1 MAIRVGINGFGRVGR
16 LTFRNLI
23 SRAKEFEVALINDL
37 AEPDMLAT
45 LLKYDSTYGPFPGDV
60 SVEEDNLIV
69 NGRKVRLTRER
80 DPARLPWKETE
91 VDIVFESSGGFRTR
105 QDMEKHL
112 AAGAPKVLLSAPP
125 KGEKPLDAT
134 IVLGVNQQILT
145 PQMRLVS
152 NASCTTNC
160 VAPMAKV
167 LHDKFGIVDGLMTTV
182 HAYTNDQNLI
192 DAIHKDPRRARAA
205 AQNIIPTT
213 TGAAHA
219 VGVVIPDLAGKLTGI
234 ALRVPVACGSI
245 TDLTVTLNH
254 SVTREEVNATFQDAA
269 QGELKGVL
277 QYTEE
282 PLVSSDIL
290 HNPHSCI
297 FDASWTQISGRLLK
311 VLGWYDNEWAYSVR
325 SADVL
330 KLMAS
335 SK

>member
-1 MAIRVGINGFGRVGR
+1 
-16 LTFRNLI
+16 
-23 SRAKEFEVALINDL
+23 
-37 AEPDMLAT
+37 MLAT

-60 SVEEDNLIV
+60 SVEEGNLIV

-91 VDIVFESSGGFRTR
+91 VDIVFESSGVFRTR

-112 AAGAPKVLLSAPP
+112 AAVPPKVLLSAPP

-167 LHDKFGIVDGLMTTV
+167 LHDNFGIVDGLMTTV

-205 AQNIIPTT
+205 AEHHSHYHGGGTRGRGGYSGPRRQAD
-213 TGAAHA
+213 GHC
-219 VGVVIPDLAGKLTGI
+219 LAG
-234 ALRVPVACGSI
+234 
-245 TDLTVTLNH
+245 
-254 SVTREEVNATFQDAA
+254 TR
-269 QGELKGVL
+269 
-277 QYTEE
+277 
-282 PLVSSDIL
+282 
-290 HNPHSCI
+290 
-297 FDASWTQISGRLLK
+297 
-311 VLGWYDNEWAYSVR
+311 SVR
-325 SADVL
+325 QHYGSDGHP
-330 KLMAS
+330 
-335 SK
+335 